1 MNRIAIF
8 KTGAHTATSGQT
20 LDATPDFVRAVAAS
34 YQPGSHEAP
43 AVIGHPKD
51 NHPAY
56 GWVKSLSFDEG
67 SGTLY
72 ADFAQV
78 EPQFEKMLKD
88 GRFKKRSASFY
99 DANHPSNPTPGKPY
113 LRHVGFL
120 GAQPPAVKGLPDH
133 SSGKWS
139 GLKDFKDDS
148 DCAIYEFTEFS
159 TSTTEDKTMP
169 EKTKTPKAPAST
181 GETQDFAEREAKLAA
196 DEAALAAREAAIK
209 QREDE
214 LAKKAAVEHESRCAD
229 FAEGL
234 VKTGQLLPAE
244 KTAVV
249 SVLMDASEDKFLDFA
264 EAGAV
269 VKKNHAEV
277 LKGLLS
283 RLPKQIDFAEHTAT
297 DPNGRQLPQNIGG
310 IDED

>member
-1 MNRIAIF
+1 MNKIAIF
-8 KTGAHTATSGQT
+8 RTGAHTATSGQM
-20 LDATPDFVRAVAAS
+20 LNATPDFVRSVAAS
-34 YQPGSHEAP
+34 YQPGNHEAP

-120 GAQPPAVKGLPDH
+120 GAQPPAVKGL
-133 SSGKWS
+133 
-139 GLKDFKDDS
+139 KDFKDDS

-169 EKTKTPKAPAST
+169 EKTKTPQAPAST
-181 GETQDFAEREAKLAA
+181 GATQDFAEREAKIAA
-196 DEAALAAREAAIK
+196 DKAALDAREAAIK

-214 LAKKAAVEHESRCAD
+214 LAKKAAAEHEGRCAD

-234 VKTGQLLPAE
+234 VKSGRLLPAE
-244 KTAVV
+244 KMAVV
-249 SVLMDASEDKFLDFA
+249 SVLMDASEDKSLDFA
-264 EAGAV
+264 EGGEV
-269 VKKNHAEV
+269 VKKTHAEV

-310 IDED
+310 IDEDRR

>member
-1 MNRIAIF
+1 MNKIAIF
-8 KTGAHTATSGQT
+8 KTGEHTATNGQT

-78 EPQFEKMLKD
+78 EPQFEQMLKD

-120 GAQPPAVKGLPDH
+120 GAQPPAVKGL
-133 SSGKWS
+133 
-139 GLKDFKDDS
+139 KDFKDDS

-169 EKTKTPKAPAST
+169 EKTKTQHHATRSAEQAHPDT
-181 GETQDFAEREAKLAA
+181 TDFAEREAKIAA

-214 LAKKAAVEHESRCAD
+214 LAKKAAVEHEARCTD
-229 FAEGL
+229 FAEEL
-234 VKTGQLLPAE
+234 VKSGQLLPAE

-249 SVLMDASEDKFLDFA
+249 SVLMDASEDKLLDFA

-283 RLPKQIDFAEHTAT
+283 RLPKQVDFAEYSAT
-297 DPNGRQLPQNIGG
+297 DPNGRQLPQNNITTYYQSR
-310 IDED
+310 